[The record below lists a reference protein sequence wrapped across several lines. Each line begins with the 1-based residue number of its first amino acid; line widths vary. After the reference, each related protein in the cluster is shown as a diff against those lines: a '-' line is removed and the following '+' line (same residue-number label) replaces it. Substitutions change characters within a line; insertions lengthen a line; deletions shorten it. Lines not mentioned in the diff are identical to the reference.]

1 MSHAPKPPKKMD
13 VARLMKKVD
22 SLLDESPPQLDDAVP
37 LLRQV
42 LEAEP
47 ERLMALHSLSWALD
61 ASRRTDPRR
70 WERTLKAE
78 HWRARDR
85 VLELTRGTRAG
96 GDLSDAQRA
105 RSLALS
111 LWAEEVVGGSPTDAQ
126 LDAVEAAL
134 EEAEGLRPLPDHAR
148 ARRGL
153 DAWRTL
159 RKGPGTKGYEKL
171 LAVLEAAPEQ
181 RTLDVEDDGPDC
193 FSGLQGA
200 FSDEGFVA
208 WLRKQKP
215 AARPKGKKAR
225 QLDAGLLLAAGQDAA
240 PFFGPGF
247 GGGRVA
253 RVLALRALGANLDVQ
268 DEDEQGLL
276 HLAAR
281 VDDAALVRELLALG
295 LSTSAVAAESATPL
309 HLAAEDGAVSCI
321 PVLVKGGAQVD
332 ALDENGR
339 TPLFNAQVPE
349 VAQALLDVGADP
361 NGGDGWTP
369 LHQHVC
375 FLDREPVIELLLRAG
390 ADVTRKDAGEKT
402 PAQEALR
409 HKNPRLAELLGAP
422 RPPGGRKA
430 TLAK

>member
-1 MSHAPKPPKKMD
+1 MSRAPPPPKRVD
-13 VARLMKKVD
+13 VTRLMKKVD
-22 SLLDESPPQLDDAVP
+22 ALLDESPPQLDDAVP

-61 ASRRTDPRR
+61 ASRRTAPQL
-70 WERTLKAE
+70 WERELKAE
-78 HWRARDR
+78 HWKARDR
-85 VLELTRGTRAG
+85 ILELTRGTRPG
-96 GDLSDAQRA
+96 GKLSDAQRA

-111 LWAEEVVGGSPTDAQ
+111 LWAEEVVLGAPTDAR

-134 EEAEGLRPLPDHAR
+134 EEAEGLRPLPDHGR

-153 DAWRTL
+153 EAWRAV
-159 RKGPGTKGYEKL
+159 RRGPGKGYPAL
-171 LAVLEAAPEQ
+171 LAQVEASPEQ
-181 RTLDVEDDGPDC
+181 RFLDVEDDGPEC

-225 QLDAGLLLAAGQDAA
+225 QLDAGVLLAAGQDTA

-253 RVLALRALGANLDVQ
+253 RVLALRALGADLEARN
-268 DEDEQGLL
+268 EDEQGLL
-276 HLAAR
+276 HLAAM
-281 VDDAALVRELLALG
+281 VDDAPLVKALLDLG
-295 LSTSAVAAESATPL
+295 LSTSEVDGESATPL
-309 HLAAEDGAVSCI
+309 HLAAEHGAVSCI
-321 PVLVKGGAQVD
+321 SVLVKGGVPVD

-339 TPLFNAQVPE
+339 TALFNAQSAE
-349 VAQALLDVGADP
+349 VAQALLDAGADP
-361 NGGDGWTP
+361 NGGEGWTP

-375 FLDREPVIELLLRAG
+375 FKDRGPVIEVLLRAG
-390 ADVTRKDAGEKT
+390 ADVTRKDAGEMT
-402 PAQEALR
+402 PVEEALS
-409 HKNPRLAELLGAP
+409 HENPHLARLLRAGKPAP
-422 RPPGGRKA
+422 R
-430 TLAK
+430 